1 MAHKKKKPIQWQQYV
16 SVAVFMLIGAVCGVL
31 MAWHLDSIVTA
42 GSTFREDIATLVVL
56 FLGMYISFL
65 VQLVAHELGHLA
77 FGLLTG
83 YRFSSFRI
91 GSFMWVKEDGK
102 LHLRRLSIA
111 GTGGQC
117 LMIPPEMEDG
127 KMPVVLYNLGGSI
140 MNVAVGALFLGLSF
154 LPFRLSAVFFL
165 MAAVIGFAFALI
177 NGVPLRLGTVD
188 NDGYNAFSLKKHPD
202 ALRGFW
208 VQMKANE
215 LTAKGVRIK
224 DMPGDW
230 FEVPND
236 EQMKNSMIAPLGV
249 FACNR
254 LMDEHRF
261 EEADALIQRLL
272 DLDSGIVGLHRGMLL
287 CDRIYCELLGENR
300 PEVLEA
306 CLTKEQHKFMQSMK
320 HFPSVIRTR
329 YVYTLLGKKDMQ
341 AALRL
346 EEEFEKSV
354 KTYPYASDVASE
366 RELMEIARSRG
377 LAIQS

>member
-1 MAHKKKKPIQWQQYV
+1 MTQTKKKSIQWQQYV

-31 MAWHLDSIVTA
+31 MAGHLDSIIAA
-42 GSTFREDIATLVVL
+42 GSTVQEDVATLVAL

-65 VQLVAHELGHLA
+65 VQLVVHEIGHLV

-91 GSFMWVKEDGK
+91 GSFMWVKEEDK
-102 LHLRRLSIA
+102 LRLRRLSIA

-117 LMIPPEMEDG
+117 LMEPPEMENG
-127 KMPVVLYNLGGSI
+127 QIPVVLYNLGGSI
-140 MNVAVGALFLGLSF
+140 MNIAVGALFLGLSF
-154 LPFRLSAVFFL
+154 LPFRLTAVFFM
-165 MAAVIGFAFALI
+165 MAAVIGFAFAVI
-177 NGVPLRLGTVD
+177 NGVPLRLGVVD

-215 LTAKGVRIK
+215 LTAKGVRLK
-224 DMPGDW
+224 DMPEEW
-230 FEVPND
+230 FQVPTD

-261 EEADALIQRLL
+261 PEADALIQRLL
-272 DLDSGIVGLHRGMLL
+272 SLDSGIVGLHRGMLL
-287 CDRIYCELLGENR
+287 CDRIYCELLGQNR
-300 PEVLEA
+300 PQVLEQ

-320 HFPSVIRTR
+320 NFPSVIRTR
-329 YVYTLLGKKDMQ
+329 YVYTLLGKKDPLE
-341 AALRL
+341 ALRL
-346 EEEFEKSV
+346 KIEFERSV
-354 KTYPYASDVASE
+354 STYPYSSDVTSE
-366 RELMEIARSRG
+366 RELMELAQSRG
-377 LAIQS
+377 MVWQ